1 MIKLPQIKSEIIDL
15 GSAMQETSGN
25 IEALKK
31 RIKELEG
38 NNLYLNVKNEGS
50 IKKQDEL
57 EEEIKKLQKA
67 EILN

>member
-1 MIKLPQIKSEIIDL
+1 LIKLPQIKSEIIDL

-67 EILN
+67 EVLN